1 MSFSGHAL
9 PLLYVAVLW
18 FVATGIVV
26 ALDRRSWLL
35 LASGILALA
44 ATAAIVILRDDT
56 STLANYA
63 SFTAAFAI
71 WGWHEI
77 SFLTGAVAGPNRT
90 PCPVGLSGW
99 DRLKASTATVI
110 HHEIALALTLL
121 LLISLTLGSANAT
134 GAWAF
139 AILFAMRLSTKFN
152 LFLGV
157 PNFSPE
163 LLPARLAYLK
173 SHFRKRRF
181 NALMPFSLAGSA
193 ALTMALID
201 QPLLAALALL
211 GLVEHLFLV
220 LPFRDGALWRWAIP
234 APKPNLSGEVINGL

>member
-9 PLLYVAVLW
+9 PLLYVALLW

-35 LASGILALA
+35 LASGLLALA
-44 ATAAIVILRDDT
+44 ATAAIYILRDDA
-56 STLANYA
+56 STLATYV
-63 SFTAAFAI
+63 SFTAAFAV

-77 SFLTGAVAGPNRT
+77 SFLTGAISGPNKS
-90 PCPVGLSGW
+90 PCPPDLALF

-110 HHEIALALTLL
+110 HHEVALVSTMALLLALTWD
-121 LLISLTLGSANAT
+121 SANAT

-152 LFLGV
+152 LFFGV

-173 SHFRKRRF
+173 THFRKRRF
-181 NALMPFSLAGSA
+181 SALMPFSLIGSA
-193 ALTMALID
+193 ALTYVLLD
-201 QPLLAALALL
+201 TPLLAALALL
-211 GLVEHLFLV
+211 GLIEHLFLV
-220 LPFRDGALWRWAIP
+220 LPFKDGALWRWAMP
-234 APKPNLSGEVINGL
+234 RRKNLSGEVTNGL

>member
-35 LASGILALA
+35 MGSGMIALA
-44 ATAAIVILRDDT
+44 ATVAIALLRNDP
-56 STLANYA
+56 STLATYA
-63 SFTAAFAI
+63 SFTAAFAV

-77 SFLTGAVAGPNRT
+77 SFLTGAVTGPSKA
-90 PCPVGLSGW
+90 PCPLGLTTW
-99 DRLKASTATVI
+99 QRLKASTATVI
-110 HHEIALALTLL
+110 HHEIALALTLVL
-121 LLISLTLGSANAT
+121 LLALAWGSANMT
-134 GAWAF
+134 GTWAF

-173 SHFRKRRF
+173 SHFRTRRF
-181 NALMPFSLAGSA
+181 NALMPFSLIGST
-193 ALTMALID
+193 ALTYALLD
-201 QPLLAALALL
+201 TPLLAALALL

-220 LPFRDGALWRWAIP
+220 LPFKDGALWRWAMP
-234 APKPNLSGEVINGL
+234 RTTQA